1 MIWHS
6 TSAAEV
12 LSELGVDDKRGLPN
26 GVAEMRFSNT
36 AKTLFQALKSLR
48 I

>member
-12 LSELGVDDKRGLPN
+12 LSELEVDDKRGLPN
-26 GVAEMRFSNT
+26 GAFSNT